1 MSHVVTSY
9 QWAWRSGSEVDEIMA
24 WIGEMSEK
32 GWELKG
38 LTAAVHTRTV
48 RPGFDEQFEVIR
60 VVMQRP
66 VQTADALQPWNYP
79 G

>member
-9 QWAWRSGSEVDEIMA
+9 QWAWRSNTDAEEVMN
-24 WIGEMSEK
+24 WVGQMSEL

-38 LTAAVHTRTV
+38 LTATVHTTTV
-48 RPGFDEQFEVIR
+48 RPGYDEQFENVR
-60 VVMQRP
+60 AFMQRP
-66 VQTADALQPWNYP
+66 LQTTNALQRWQYP

>member
-9 QWAWRSGSEVDEIMA
+9 QWAWRFGKDVDEIMA
-24 WIGEMSEK
+24 WIGEMSEV

-38 LTAAVHTRTV
+38 FTSTTLARTL
-48 RPGFDEQFEVIR
+48 RPGLQEQSEYVRAF
-60 VVMQRP
+60 MQRP
-66 VQTADALQPWNYP
+66 MQAADASQRWQYP

>member
-9 QWAWRSGSEVDEIMA
+9 QWAWRYGSEVDEIMA

-38 LTAAVHTRTV
+38 LTSALATRTV
-48 RPGFDEQFEVIR
+48 SPGFNEQYESVRAF
-60 VVMQRP
+60 MQRP